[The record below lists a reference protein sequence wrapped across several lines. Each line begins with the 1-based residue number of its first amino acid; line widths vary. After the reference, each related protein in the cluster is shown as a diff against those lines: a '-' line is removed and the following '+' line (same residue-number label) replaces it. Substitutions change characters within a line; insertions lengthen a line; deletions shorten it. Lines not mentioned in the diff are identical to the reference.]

1 MSEINE
7 VRKLN
12 IDETLYETEIP
23 DSYGKKWIPE
33 DDSLIKAFIPGTI
46 IEIKAAAGSKVSKGD
61 ILLILDA
68 MKMYNEIT
76 APFTGT
82 VEEVTVTAGER
93 VEKSQLLV
101 RLRKQQ

>member
-1 MSEINE
+1 MSDVNE

-12 IDETLYETEIP
+12 IDDTLYETEIP
-23 DSYGKKWIPE
+23 DSYGKKWAPE
-33 DDSLIKAFIPGTI
+33 DNSLIKAFIPGTV
-46 IEIKAAAGSKVSKGD
+46 IEIKTSVGKKVNKGD

-76 APFTGT
+76 APFAGT
-82 VEEVTVTAGER
+82 VEEVAVAAGER

-101 RLRKQQ
+101 RLIKQ